1 MAVLDTAGL
10 TSAEAAERL
19 AHEGGNTLPRAKRPS
34 VLRRLLG
41 ELTHFFALLLWAAA
55 VLAIFADLPAL
66 SVAIVG
72 VIVLNAV
79 FAVIQQARA
88 DRAADR
94 LSEMLPTRVTVRRD
108 GRRRVVEAADVVVGD
123 ILLLESGD
131 RVPADATAIA
141 ANRLLVD
148 TSMLTGESVAAS
160 VAEGDPLFAGTFVV
174 EGDASARVTATGGR
188 TRLAG
193 IARLST
199 GATPDT
205 PLTRGLR
212 GVVRLT
218 ATIAVGTGIA
228 FMLVS
233 VLVGNPIED
242 AFVFAIGVTV
252 ALVPEGLLPTV
263 TLSLALGSERM
274 ARRRILVR
282 NLEAVETLGS
292 TTFICTDKTGTLTR
306 NEMNVVE
313 AWVPAGASLAIEGE
327 GYGPDAV
334 FRRPSAGESGAAA
347 PVGDAASV
355 GEAAPADD
363 AAPVG
368 RMASVDPAASVDP
381 DPAVR
386 ALALAAMRCSTGYAE
401 HVGGAWRAHGDPMEA
416 AIDAL
421 ARRLGV
427 DTDTD
432 RRTNHPELRFP
443 FDPRLRRMAVVLAD
457 EVIVKGAPDAVLA
470 RCGDDPAAH
479 AEVDAL
485 TARGLRVL
493 AVAAAPRVG
502 RTPRALPECD
512 DGLTL
517 LGLLALEDP
526 PREGIADALRA
537 CRGAGI
543 HVAMIT
549 GDHPATARAIADEV
563 GLRTEH
569 APVLVGADL
578 PPDDRHLA
586 AVLDHDGVVVARVS
600 PEDKLRIARALR
612 SRGHVVAMTGD
623 GVNDAPALH
632 EADIGVAMGRSGTD
646 VAREA
651 ADLVLL
657 DDSFEGIVAGVE
669 QGRATYVNIRRFL
682 TYHLTDNVAELS
694 PFLVWALSGGQF
706 PLAIGVLQ
714 IIALDLGTDTLSAVA
729 LGAEP
734 PAKHLLQGP
743 PVRGRLMN
751 GTVLRRAFGVLGPL
765 EALLT
770 LTAFVISL
778 VALGWRPGEPFP
790 TGSDLM
796 AASGAAFMTVVF
808 AQTANAFACRSS
820 TRWPGA
826 LGWTTNRLLVIAVV
840 VELAFSLLVLWWPAV
855 ADILGHANPPLAGW
869 AVALASMPILIA
881 VDAADKALRARR
893 PPLPH
898 EGARKRVAR
907 RALA

>member
-19 AHEGGNTLPRAKRPS
+19 AREGGNTLPRAKRPS

-41 ELTHFFALLLWAAA
+41 ELTHFFALLLWGAA
-55 VLAIFADLPAL
+55 VLAILADLPAL

-72 VIVLNAV
+72 VILLNAV

-88 DRAADR
+88 DRASDR
-94 LSEMLPTRVTVRRD
+94 LREMLPTRVTVRRD
-108 GRRRVVEAADVVVGD
+108 GRRRVIEASDVVVD
-123 ILLLESGD
+123 DVLLLESGD
-131 RVPADATAIA
+131 RVPADAAVVTA
-141 ANRLLVD
+141 NQLLVD

-160 VAEGDPLFAGTFVV
+160 VTQGDALFAGTFVV
-174 EGDASARVTATGGR
+174 EGDASARVTATGR
-188 TRLAG
+188 QTRLAG
-193 IARLST
+193 IARMST

-218 ATIAVGTGIA
+218 ATIAVGTGVA

-233 VLVGNPIED
+233 VLVGNPITD

-313 AWVPAGASLAIEGE
+313 AWTPAGSLAIDGE
-327 GYGPDAV
+327 GYGPDAG
-334 FRRPSAGESGAAA
+334 FRRPSAGEGAT
-347 PVGDAASV
+347 
-355 GEAAPADD
+355 
-363 AAPVG
+363 
-368 RMASVDPAASVDP
+368 AASVDP
-381 DPAVR
+381 GDDAR
-386 ALALAAMRCSTGYAE
+386 ALALAAVRCSTGYAE
-401 HVGGAWRAHGDPMEA
+401 HVGGVWRAHGDPMEA

-421 ARRLGV
+421 ARRLDV
-427 DTDTD
+427 DTDAD
-432 RRTNHPELRFP
+432 RRSTPTELRFP

-470 RCGDDPAAH
+470 LCGDDPAAH

-493 AVAAAPRVG
+493 AVAAAPRAG
-502 RTPRALPECD
+502 CTPRTLAECD
-512 DGLTL
+512 EGLRL

-526 PREGIADALRA
+526 PREGIASALQA
-537 CRGAGI
+537 CRNAGI

-563 GLRTEH
+563 GLRSEH

-578 PPDDRHLA
+578 PPDERHLA

-734 PAKHLLQGP
+734 PAKHLLDGP

-751 GTVLRRAFGVLGPL
+751 GTVLRRAFGILGPL

-770 LTAFVISL
+770 LTAFVVSL

-790 TGSDLM
+790 TGPDLM
-796 AASGAAFMTVVF
+796 AASGAAFMTVVL

-820 TRWPGA
+820 TKWPGA
-826 LGWTTNRLLVIAVV
+826 LGWTTNRLLVVAVL

-893 PPLPH
+893 PAPPH
-898 EGARKRVAR
+898 EGARARVAR
-907 RALA
+907 RTPA

>member
-1 MAVLDTAGL
+1 MAVIDATGL
-10 TSAEAAERL
+10 TSAAAAARL
-19 AHEGGNTLPRAKRPS
+19 SEQGANVLPRAARPS
-34 VLRRLLG
+34 LVRRVLG

-55 VLAIFADLPAL
+55 VLAIFAGLPEL

-72 VIVLNAV
+72 VILLNTV
-79 FAVIQQARA
+79 FAVVQQARA

-108 GRRRVVEAADVVVGD
+108 GRRRVIEAADVVVD
-123 ILLLESGD
+123 DVLLLESGD
-131 RVPADATAIA
+131 RVPADAVVLGE
-141 ANRLLVD
+141 NRLLID
-148 TSMLTGESVAAS
+148 SSMLTGESAAGE
-160 VAEGDPLFAGTFVV
+160 VHEGEPLFAGTFVV
-174 EGDASARVTATGGR
+174 EGDASARVTATGR
-188 TRLAG
+188 QTRLAG
-193 IARLST
+193 IARLTT
-199 GATPDT
+199 GAGPDT

-218 ATIAVGTGIA
+218 ATIAVGTGTL
-228 FMLVS
+228 FLLVS
-233 VLVGNPIED
+233 MLVGNPIRD

-263 TLSLALGSERM
+263 TLSLALGSERI

-306 NEMNVVE
+306 NEMTVVE
-313 AWVPAGASLAIEGE
+313 AWTPSGSLAVEGT
-327 GYGPDAV
+327 GYSPEAV
-334 FRRPSAGESGAAA
+334 LHWS
-347 PVGDAASV
+347 
-355 GEAAPADD
+355 
-363 AAPVG
+363 
-368 RMASVDPAASVDP
+368 DPASERDL
-381 DPAVR
+381 R
-386 ALALAAMRCSTGYAE
+386 SLALAGVRCSTGYAE
-401 HVGGAWRAHGDPMEA
+401 QTAAGWRAHGDPMEA

-421 ARRLGV
+421 ARRLG
-427 DTDTD
+427 TDTD
-432 RRTNHPELRFP
+432 DDRRARPSELRFP

-457 EVIVKGAPDAVLA
+457 EVVVKGAPDAVLA
-470 RCGDDPAAH
+470 LCGDDPAAH
-479 AEVDAL
+479 GAVDAL

-493 AVAAAPRVG
+493 AVATAPRG
-502 RTPRALPECD
+502 DRTPRTLAECD
-512 DGLTL
+512 EGLRL
-517 LGLLALEDP
+517 IGLLALEDP
-526 PREGIADALRA
+526 PRVDVAASLQA
-537 CRGAGI
+537 CRDAGVR
-543 HVAMIT
+543 VAMIT

-563 GLRTEH
+563 GLRTPD

-578 PPDDRHLA
+578 PPDDQHLA

-657 DDSFEGIVAGVE
+657 DDSFDGIVAGIE

-682 TYHLTDNVAELS
+682 TYHLTDNVAELT

-706 PLAIGVLQ
+706 PLALGVLQ

-734 PAKHLLQGP
+734 PAKHLLKGP
-743 PVRGRLMN
+743 PVSGRLMN
-751 GTVLRRAFGVLGPL
+751 GTVLRRAFAVLGPL
-765 EALLT
+765 EAILT
-770 LTAFVISL
+770 LTAFVVSL
-778 VALGWRPGEPFP
+778 VALGWRPGEAFP
-790 TGSDLM
+790 TGPDLM

-820 TRWPGA
+820 TKWPGA
-826 LGWTTNRLLVIAVV
+826 LGWFTNRLLVVGAAL
-840 VELAFSLLVLWWPAV
+840 ELAFSFAVLLWPAV
-855 ADILGHANPPLAGW
+855 AEILGQASPPIAGW

-881 VDAADKALRARR
+881 VDALDKQVRARR
-893 PPLPH
+893 IRPH
-898 EGARKRVAR
+898 ARPQV
-907 RALA
+907 RAVSA

>member
-1 MAVLDTAGL
+1 MAVIDATGL
-10 TSAEAAERL
+10 TSAAAAERL
-19 AHEGGNTLPRAKRPS
+19 ARQGANELPRATRPS
-34 VLRRLLG
+34 VVRRLLG

-55 VLAIFADLPAL
+55 VLAVFADLPEL
-66 SVAIVG
+66 GVAIVG

-79 FAVIQQARA
+79 FAVVQQARA

-94 LSEMLPTRVTVRRD
+94 LRDMLPTRVTVRRD
-108 GRRRVVEAADVVVGD
+108 GRRRVIEAADVVVD
-123 ILLLESGD
+123 DVLLLESGD
-131 RVPADATAIA
+131 RVPADAVVLA
-141 ANRLLVD
+141 ANRMLVD
-148 TSMLTGESVAAS
+148 SSMLTGESVAGSAG
-160 VAEGDPLFAGTFVV
+160 EGEPLFAGTFVV
-174 EGDASARVTATGGR
+174 EGDASARVTATGR
-188 TRLAG
+188 QTRLAG
-193 IARLST
+193 IARLTT
-199 GATPDT
+199 GEGPDT

-218 ATIAVGTGIA
+218 AIIAVGTGVLFLLIS
-228 FMLVS
+228 M
-233 VLVGNPIED
+233 LVGNPIRD

-274 ARRRILVR
+274 ARRGILVR

-306 NEMNVVE
+306 NEMTVVE
-313 AWVPAGASLAIEGE
+313 AWTPAGALVVEGS
-327 GYGPDAV
+327 GYGPEATL
-334 FRRPSAGESGAAA
+334 RWSGLE
-347 PVGDAASV
+347 PDDPL
-355 GEAAPADD
+355 EAAP
-363 AAPVG
+363 G
-368 RMASVDPAASVDP
+368 
-381 DPAVR
+381 VR
-386 ALALAAMRCSTGYAE
+386 ALALAGVRCSTGYAE
-401 HVGGAWRAHGDPMEA
+401 QTAAGWRAHGDPMEA

-421 ARRLGV
+421 ARRLG
-427 DTDTD
+427 DDPDGD
-432 RRTNHPELRFP
+432 RRTRPPELRFP

-457 EVIVKGAPDAVLA
+457 EVVVKGAPDAVLA
-470 RCGDDPAAH
+470 LCGDDPAAH
-479 AEVDAL
+479 AAVDAL

-493 AVAAAPRVG
+493 AVASAPRAG
-502 RTPRALPECD
+502 QTPRSLAECD
-512 DGLTL
+512 AGLRL
-517 LGLLALEDP
+517 VGLLALEDP
-526 PREGIADALRA
+526 PRDDVAASLQA
-537 CRGAGI
+537 CRDAGVR
-543 HVAMIT
+543 VAMIT
-549 GDHPATARAIADEV
+549 GDHPATARAIADQV
-563 GLRTEH
+563 GLRTPA

-578 PPDDRHLA
+578 PPDEQHLG

-657 DDSFEGIVAGVE
+657 DDAFDGIVAGIE

-682 TYHLTDNVAELS
+682 TYHLTDNVAELT

-706 PLAIGVLQ
+706 PLALGVLQ

-743 PVRGRLMN
+743 PVSGRLMN
-751 GTVLRRAFGVLGPL
+751 ATVLRRAFGVLGPL
-765 EALLT
+765 EAILT
-770 LTAFVISL
+770 LTAFVVSL
-778 VALGWRPGEPFP
+778 IALGWRPGEAFP
-790 TGSDLM
+790 TGPDLM

-820 TRWPGA
+820 TKWPGA
-826 LGWTTNRLLVIAVV
+826 LGWFSNRLLVVGAAI
-840 VELAFSLLVLWWPAV
+840 ELAFSFVVLLWPAI
-855 ADILGHANPPLAGW
+855 AGILGQANPPLAGW

-881 VDAADKALRARR
+881 VDALDKQLRARR
-893 PPLPH
+893 THPH
-898 EGARKRVAR
+898 ARPRV
-907 RALA
+907 RAASA